1 MKITEIRIAECRLPL
16 PRPIRLGPVEIR
28 TRDFVAVRVYTDG
41 GIMGDALGYP
51 RVTALFESL
60 NRIAVVVLGK
70 DTIDRRAIIY
80 DFLQNFVNG
89 RPTYMKAA
97 SLIDIALWDIAAK
110 QVRQPVFRMLGALR
124 SKVPVM
130 VVAGYYLDQR
140 TIEDIGQEV
149 AGLVEQ
155 GFERIKIMILGNDL
169 AFDER
174 FVNAM
179 YKIAGPRIC
188 VDAHWSWNSVAEAYH
203 TCRRIDDLGL
213 RFIED
218 PFGPYR
224 AKQTAELQALLK
236 TPTACGEDAPDPVA
250 LFELARTTPILRL
263 DATVC
268 GGITQAIAFAE
279 ATGLVGHSVLPHV
292 FIPVHAQLAGA
303 ISSIEAVEL
312 IQKEIG
318 ACPMFEL
325 LRRDPTIENGTLT
338 IDEEPGAGFD
348 LNWEMVEKFAV
359 QTQQYC

>member
-1 MKITEIRIAECRLPL
+1 
-16 PRPIRLGPVEIR
+16 
-28 TRDFVAVRVYTDG
+28 
-41 GIMGDALGYP
+41 
-51 RVTALFESL
+51 
-60 NRIAVVVLGK
+60 
-70 DTIDRRAIIY
+70 
-80 DFLQNFVNG
+80 
-89 RPTYMKAA
+89 MKAA

-188 VDAHWSWNSVAEAYH
+188 VDAHWSWNTVTEAYH

-224 AKQTAELQALLK
+224 AKQTAELK
-236 TPTACGEDAPDPVA
+236 PC
-250 LFELARTTPILRL
+250 LRL
-263 DATVC
+263 R
-268 GGITQAIAFAE
+268 
-279 ATGLVGHSVLPHV
+279 
-292 FIPVHAQLAGA
+292 QLA
-303 ISSIEAVEL
+303 EKTR
-312 IQKEIG
+312 QTR
-318 ACPMFEL
+318 
-325 LRRDPTIENGTLT
+325 LR
-338 IDEEPGAGFD
+338 F
-348 LNWEMVEKFAV
+348 LNWPEQRPSCALMPPSAAESHRQSQLRK
-359 QTQQYC
+359 QQGWLVTAFFRMCLYQSMHSWRVRSALSRLLS